1 MWLGP
6 KVYDNQKANRHE
18 RRRQKAKEK
27 TRKVTER
34 KGMSEPH
41 CDAIRS
47 LSCCVC
53 GKPPRNQIHHLKQ
66 TGQQDR
72 GGARRSADQ
81 WGLPLCWLC
90 HDGIERLGSRNEIAW
105 FRSLGIDALVLA
117 DRLWRASPNVEAME
131 RIVLRHRT
139 EIFA

>member
-1 MWLGP
+1 VIWLGP
-6 KVYDNQKANRHE
+6 KVYDNQKSNRHE
-18 RRRQKAKEK
+18 RRRQKAKAK

-41 CDAIRS
+41 CNAIRS

-53 GKPPRNQIHHLKQ
+53 GTLKQ

-81 WGLPLCWLC
+81 WGLPLCWHC
-90 HDGIERLGSRNEIAW
+90 HDVIERLGSRNEIAW

-117 DRLWRASPNVEAME
+117 DRLWRASPNVDAMQ